1 MHFPDYTVD
10 ELVQMVNN
18 YFTVNEYSI
27 GEQAAEQIRKVLEKA
42 VSVQTFGAGRFVHT
56 FIENIILPAM
66 ATRLIENMNGN
77 ELSKQKMKTIL
88 PQDIPEPEVV
98 LAQMGLG
105 QPATTKIG
113 FR

>member
-1 MHFPDYTVD
+1 
-10 ELVQMVNN
+10 
-18 YFTVNEYSI
+18 
-27 GEQAAEQIRKVLEKA
+27 
-42 VSVQTFGAGRFVHT
+42 
-56 FIENIILPAM
+56 M